1 MAFRATLLANSVAIH
16 TGAKM
21 MTFELEYPRFIHS
34 EFMTHREFGRCASSS
49 RAIPV
54 MKMIKRVW
62 NDPAM
67 PVHWGANQAG
77 MQANESLSG
86 WRKSVAQSI
95 WRAASKVACV
105 LAYGMVKVGLHKQ
118 VANRILEPWQWIT
131 VVATTSST
139 TNIYGLRRH
148 KDAQPEFKMLA
159 DLMYQAERKTPIK
172 VLGPGEWHLPYIR
185 SEDWT
190 LAERHCQVG
199 RITRDMPKHQE
210 VIEVL
215 KKVSAARC
223 ARVSYLNHDQTV
235 PSMDA
240 DLKLFDRLVG
250 SVPLHASP
258 TEHQGTPD
266 KRVEFFLQEV
276 GTEHQDI
283 VELWDVPELHG
294 NLKGFKQHRKM
305 LANEYIS

>member
-1 MAFRATLLANSVAIH
+1 MAFKATVLANSIARQ

-21 MTFELEYPRFIHS
+21 ITFELEYPRFIHS

-62 NDPAM
+62 SDPAM

-77 MQANESLSG
+77 MQANESLEG
-86 WRKSVAQSI
+86 WRLKVAKGI

-118 VANRILEPWQWIT
+118 VANRILEPWQWIS

-148 KDAQPEFKMLA
+148 KDAQPEFKLLA
-159 DLMYQAERKTPIK
+159 DLMHQAEMRSVQTT
-172 VLGPGEWHLPYIR
+172 LEAGEWHLPYIQ
-185 SEDWT
+185 SADW
-190 LAERHCQVG
+190 LYAERHCQKG
-199 RITRDMPKHQE
+199 RITRDMPKKSE
-210 VIEVL
+210 VYEVL

-223 ARVSYLNHDQTV
+223 ARVSYLNHDQSN
-235 PSMDA
+235 PSIEA

-266 KRVEFFLQEV
+266 TRSIDGEGMSEA
-276 GTEHQDI
+276 
-283 VELWDVPELHG
+283 WDNPCEHG
-294 NLKGFKQHRKM
+294 NLNGFVQHRK
-305 LANEYIS
+305 LLPNEYIS

>member
-1 MAFRATLLANSVAIH
+1 MAFKATVLANSIARE

-21 MTFELEYPRFIHS
+21 ITFELEYPRFIHS

-77 MQANESLSG
+77 MQANESLEG
-86 WRKSVAQSI
+86 WRLKVAKGI

-118 VANRILEPWQWIT
+118 VANRILEPWQWIS
-131 VVATTSST
+131 VVATTSNT

-159 DLMYQAERKTPIK
+159 DLMYQAEIRSLPKP
-172 VLGPGEWHLPYIR
+172 LEPGEWHLPYIQ
-185 SEDWT
+185 SADW
-190 LAERHCQVG
+190 LYAERECQKG
-199 RITRDMPKHQE
+199 RITRDMPKKSE
-210 VIEVL
+210 VYEVL

-223 ARVSYLNHDQTV
+223 ARVSYLNHDQSN
-235 PSMDA
+235 PSIEA

-258 TEHQGTPD
+258 TEHQGMPD
-266 KRVEFFLQEV
+266 SIIGEEEQEDRS
-276 GTEHQDI
+276 TKPIWE
-283 VELWDVPELHG
+283 EPELHG
-294 NLKGFKQHRKM
+294 NLKGFVQHRK
-305 LANEYIS
+305 LLPNEYIS